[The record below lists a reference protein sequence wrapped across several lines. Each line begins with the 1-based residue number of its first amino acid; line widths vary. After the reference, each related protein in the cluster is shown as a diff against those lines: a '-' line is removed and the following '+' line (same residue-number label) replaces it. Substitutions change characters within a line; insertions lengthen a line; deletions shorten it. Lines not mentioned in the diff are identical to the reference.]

1 VQFVTASGKES
12 QPFFF
17 DEMNPHECSVTWQV
31 VRSEFDKMMLANA
44 REHGVEV
51 WEGSNVV
58 DVLLEDAKGD
68 DLPRATGVIVQ
79 RGASVGVPA
88 VGQEIPGAPLAD
100 AESKALSEE
109 KGQRVVV
116 NAKVVIDATGTNAM
130 LSRRLGIKKTDPKL
144 RKASY
149 FAHYKGGRRDEG
161 RNEGA
166 TLVLSTQNNDGWFWY
181 IPLPDD
187 IVSVGVVGDVDRYV
201 SEYKSKGA
209 TPEEILDQEIKSCRG
224 LDDRMTSAVRV
235 SSVHVLSDFSYRAS
249 RCAGEG
255 WVLIGDAF
263 GFLDPM
269 YSSGVFLALR
279 SGELAADAI
288 NEAFE
293 KNDFSAAQLSKWGEQ
308 VAAGMQ
314 SIRALVYAFYTKGF
328 SFGKFI
334 REHPDF
340 KKNLVDLLI
349 GNVFYEGVNEIFGP
363 MGEMV
368 ELPEAVPLERPRERA
383 GAGT

>member
-1 VQFVTASGKES
+1 
-12 QPFFF
+12 
-17 DEMNPHECSVTWQV
+17 M
-31 VRSEFDKMMLANA
+31 
-44 REHGVEV
+44 
-51 WEGSNVV
+51 
-58 DVLLEDAKGD
+58 
-68 DLPRATGVIVQ
+68 Q
-79 RGASVGVPA
+79 RGAGYRVPA
-88 VGQEIPGAPLAD
+88 VGQEIPGAALVEEGVLS
-100 AESKALSEE
+100 AESKVLSENRGE
-109 KGQRVVV
+109 RVVV
-116 NAKVVIDATGTNAM
+116 KAKVVVDATGTNAM
-130 LSRRLGIKKTDPKL
+130 LSRRLGIKRTDPKL

-161 RNEGA
+161 KNEGA

-187 IVSVGVVGDVDRYV
+187 IVSVGVVGDLDRIL
-201 SEYKSKGA
+201 SQYKSKGA
-209 TPEEILDQEIKSCRG
+209 TPEEILEEEIKSCRG
-224 LDDRMTSAVRV
+224 LDDRMVTAERV
-235 SSVHVLSDFSYRAS
+235 SPVHVLSDFSYRAT

-279 SGELAADAI
+279 SGEMAADAI

-293 KNDFSAAQLSKWGEQ
+293 KDDFSAAQLSKWGEQ

-328 SFGKFI
+328 SFGKFT

-349 GNVFYEGVNEIFGP
+349 GNVFYEGVNEIFGT

-368 ELPEAVPLERPRERA
+368 ELPEAMPLERPRERA
-383 GAGT
+383 GAAN